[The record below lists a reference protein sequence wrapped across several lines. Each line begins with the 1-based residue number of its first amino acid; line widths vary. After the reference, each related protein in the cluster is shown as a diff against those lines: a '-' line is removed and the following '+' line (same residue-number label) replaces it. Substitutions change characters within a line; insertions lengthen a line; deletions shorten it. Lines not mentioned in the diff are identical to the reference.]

1 MKSTCTSWNTTS
13 FRSIAGAIALAL
25 GLGASPAFASTENVS
40 AMACVASTGA
50 VSSFDTSGTCVASAA
65 QAVNTL
71 NTGSTGTMAT
81 PLDDTYIKVTSG
93 ADAAAVAATAGDS
106 AVAIG
111 ANAHAQGDGGVA
123 VGGSSQADFRGTAIG
138 GLAEAG
144 LGGTAVGSRSSAD
157 GVSSVALGYSANA
170 SGTGGIALGTS
181 TSASADAAMAIGL
194 SANASG
200 NYSLAFGYLASASSS
215 NSVALGSNAVADRD
229 NTVSVGSAGNERQ
242 ITNVADGTQDTD
254 AVNLRQLK
262 SAGLVGSDGS
272 VLDAV
277 TYAAGSNQSLI
288 ALGGTMGTQITNVM
302 AGTIAPG
309 SMDAVNGGQL
319 WDMQEQVNQ
328 LGDRLT
334 VVEAGGPGG
343 QGGPMDPVTGGP
355 ITDNGGKI
363 IGNVGDGVA
372 ASDAA
377 TVGQVAQQTQQAI
390 ETAKTYT
397 DTQVG
402 AVNQRLDQF
411 QTSVDRRF
419 QQQDRRISRV
429 GSMSMAQSQMAANMA
444 GLSGQ
449 NRVGVGVGNQSGQAA
464 LAVGFQRALSNNRAS
479 ISVGASASGS
489 ETSVGM
495 GGGFSW

>member
-1 MKSTCTSWNTTS
+1 MNTADTASTGTAATLDDAYIKIRGATAATASGTNS
-13 FRSIAGAIALAL
+13 MAMGNAAQANGSNAIALGAAANAK
-25 GLGASPAFASTENVS
+25 GQDTIAMGSGAS
-40 AMACVASTGA
+40 
-50 VSSFDTSGTCVASAA
+50 A
-65 QAVNTL
+65 QITN
-71 NTGSTGTMAT
+71 
-81 PLDDTYIKVTSG
+81 
-93 ADAAAVAATAGDS
+93 

-111 ANAHAQGDGGVA
+111 RYAASTGGNAVA
-123 VGGSSQADFRGTAIG
+123 VGHMAKAYGTNS
-138 GLAEAG
+138 
-144 LGGTAVGSRSSAD
+144 TAVGEGANAFGIQSTALGMLASATGLGSNALGTKANASGYA
-157 GVSSVALGYSANA
+157 GVAIGAVAVASGANSVALG
-170 SGTGGIALGTS
+170 LR
-181 TSASADAAMAIGL
+181 AAAP
-194 SANASG
+194 ND
-200 NYSLAFGYLASASSS
+200 
-215 NSVALGSNAVADRD
+215 NSVALGSSSVTDRD
-229 NTVSVGSAGNERQ
+229 NSVSVGAAGAERQ

-254 AVNLRQLK
+254 AINLRQLK

-277 TYAAGSNQSLI
+277 SYAIGSNRSLI
-288 ALGGTMGTQITNVM
+288 ALSGAMGTRITNVM
-302 AGTIAPG
+302 AGSIAPG
-309 SMDAVNGGQL
+309 SMDAVNGGEL
-319 WDMQEQVNQ
+319 WDVQDQVNR

-334 VVEAGGPGG
+334 TVEAGGQVAPIG
-343 QGGPMDPVTGGP
+343 PVTGAP
-355 ITDNGGKI
+355 VTDNGDQV
-363 IGNVGDGVA
+363 IGHVGDGVA
-372 ASDAA
+372 VSDAA
-377 TVGQVAQQTQQAI
+377 TVGQVTQQTQQAI

-495 GGGFSW
+495 GGGVSW